1 MRWDDFKMFKSP
13 YHIEKES
20 YIEETLWKKGNS
32 NFWSNTEEICD
43 SCAHKY
49 SRPWNIHCDTCI
61 TGPEY
66 EKPSN
71 YERWIST
78 KFDKIKE
85 DILMDYRDR
94 IYVSVDGK
102 RYEVIN
108 GSITERPGE
117 QRLLKI
123 ECKEAYTP
131 YNEYCKADAEIT
143 RKRVTRTYADGI
155 EEKFRIKKV
164 IFNDPATI
172 VLWED
177 GTKTVVKCENE
188 DFDPEKGLSM
198 AFTKKVLGNKGHYF
212 ETVKKHTRDWY
223 VENVKENVSKSESLK
238 ALELAKSF
246 AEGYQD
252 GLTDVANRVDILEEK
267 VMNCP
272 YGKDPLTPEEKD
284 AIRKSM
290 ESIAKKAEEVSER
303 MKKALG
309 IVSPSDNTTT
319 YIKTPITYN
328 DVIEYA
334 DNPLKDD
341 EV

>member
-1 MRWDDFKMFKSP
+1 MNWQDLKMFGSPFNLKSP
-13 YHIEKES
+13 YQIEKES
-20 YIEETLWKKGNS
+20 YIEETLWKKENV
-32 NFWSNTEEICD
+32 NIWSNTENICD
-43 SCAHKY
+43 SCAHKH

-78 KFDKIKE
+78 KLDKIKE

-177 GTKTVVKCENE
+177 GTKTVVKCGENE

-212 ETVKKHTRDWY
+212 ETVKKWTKDAP
-223 VENVKENVSKSESLK
+223 VGELVSN
-238 ALELAKSF
+238 LAKV
-246 AEGYQD
+246 YNQ
-252 GLTDVANRVDILEEK
+252 GLNDMRAK
-267 VMNCP
+267 M
-272 YGKDPLTPEEKD
+272 D
-284 AIRKSM
+284 AKFKEI
-290 ESIAKKAEEVSER
+290 
-303 MKKALG
+303 
-309 IVSPSDNTTT
+309 
-319 YIKTPITYN
+319 
-328 DVIEYA
+328 A
-334 DNPLKDD
+334 DNLVVGNRITKKFFNEFNEAIKSISKDD